1 MLASVRSSTLDG
13 IDGAVVD
20 VEVHVT
26 NGLPAFTIVGLPD
39 TSCREARDRVRAA
52 IESSD
57 LCWPMQRITVNLA
70 PTCVR
75 KVGAG
80 LDVPMCLGILAASE
94 QIPVESLADISA
106 VGELGLDGSLRA
118 VPGILPMVDVLD
130 TNRVIVA
137 AADAGVAKLG
147 VGDRIRPVRRL
158 RDIVDVVAEGLPWP
172 HVEPPVGEDE
182 QAEEPDLADVR
193 GQASARWGLEIAAA
207 GGHHLL
213 LVGPPGGG
221 KTMLARRLVGLLP
234 DLSPQAARLV
244 TRVHSAAAIRLP
256 RNGLVRRPPF
266 RAPHHSASMA
276 ALVGGGSGRV
286 LPGEISVATEGV
298 LFLDELG
305 EFAPSV
311 LDGLRQPLEEGVVR
325 VARSGGMREHPANVL
340 LVAAMNPC
348 PCGEGGSI
356 SCRCGPSTRL
366 RYSRRVSGPVLDRL
380 DVMVHVD
387 RPSPSALLDTE
398 GGEPS
403 SVVAQRVAKVREL
416 AVSRGAPTN
425 AALNR
430 KQLETAA
437 PLEAEATD
445 VLHQALSD
453 GRLSARGA
461 MRVRAVART
470 IRDLDDAGATLRARD
485 IYSAIGFR
493 VRPALGGCD
502 A

>member
-1 MLASVRSSTLDG
+1 MLASIRSSTLDG
-13 IDGAVVD
+13 IDGAAVD

-39 TSCREARDRVRAA
+39 ASCREARDRVRAA

-57 LCWPMQRITVNLA
+57 LAWPMQRITVNLA
-70 PTCVR
+70 PSGVR

-80 LDVPMCLGILAASE
+80 LDVPIGLGILAASE
-94 QIPVESLADISA
+94 QIPLSALEDISA

-118 VPGILPMVDVLD
+118 VPGILPMVDVLK

-137 AADAGVAKLG
+137 AGDAGVAALG
-147 VGDRIRPVRRL
+147 AGERVRPVRRL
-158 RDIVDVVAEGLPWP
+158 RDIVDAVAEGLPWP
-172 HVEPPVGEDE
+172 HVEPP
-182 QAEEPDLADVR
+182 QYHEEIRNDPDLADVR
-193 GQASARWGLEIAAA
+193 GQVSARWGLEIAAA

-221 KTMLARRLVGLLP
+221 KTMLARRLPGLLP
-234 DLSPQAARLV
+234 DLSPEAARLV

-256 RNGLVRRPPF
+256 GSGLVRRPPF

-276 ALVGGGSGRV
+276 ALVGGGSGRIV
-286 LPGEISVATEGV
+286 PGEISVASEGV

-325 VARSGGMREHPANVL
+325 VARSGVMREHPANVL

-348 PCGEGGSI
+348 PCGEGGSVG
-356 SCRCGPSTRL
+356 CRCGPSARL
-366 RYSRRVSGPVLDRL
+366 RYSRRISGPVLDRL

-387 RPSPSALLDTE
+387 RPSPTALLDSAP
-398 GGEPS
+398 GES
-403 SVVAQRVAKVREL
+403 SGEVSQRVARVREL
-416 AVSRGAPTN
+416 AACRGAPTN
-425 AALNR
+425 ASLSR
-430 KQLETAA
+430 EQLEDAA
-437 PLEAEATD
+437 PLDAEATD
-445 VLHQALSD
+445 VLHQALTD

-470 IRDLDDAGATLRARD
+470 IRDLDDAGSTLRACD
-485 IYSAIGFR
+485 VYAAIGFR
-493 VRPALGGCD
+493 VRPPMGGYD

>member
-1 MLASVRSSTLDG
+1 MLATVRSSTLDG

-39 TSCREARDRVRAA
+39 ASCREARDRVRAA

-57 LCWPMQRITVNLA
+57 LTWPMQRITVNLA

-80 LDVPMCLGILAASE
+80 LDVPIGLGILAASE
-94 QIPVESLADISA
+94 QIPLQALDDISA
-106 VGELGLDGSLRA
+106 VGELGLDGSLRP

-130 TNRVIVA
+130 TKRVIVA
-137 AADAGVAKLG
+137 AADAGVAALG
-147 VGDRIRPVRRL
+147 ATSRVRAVKRL
-158 RDIVDVVAEGLPWP
+158 RDIVDALAEGLPWP
-172 HVEPPVGEDE
+172 NIDPPQFVDDP
-182 QAEEPDLADVR
+182 QDDPDLADVR
-193 GQASARWGLEIAAA
+193 GQESARLGLEVAAA

-213 LVGPPGGG
+213 LIGPPGGG
-221 KTMLARRLVGLLP
+221 KTMLARRLPGLLP
-234 DLSPQAARLV
+234 DLSPEAARLV

-256 RNGLVRRPPF
+256 GSGLIRRPPF

-276 ALVGGGSGRV
+276 ALIGGGSGRV
-286 LPGEISVATEGV
+286 VPGEISVATEGV

-348 PCGEGGSI
+348 PCGEGGTVG
-356 SCRCGPSTRL
+356 CRCGPTARL
-366 RYSRRVSGPVLDRL
+366 RYSRRISGPVLDRL
-380 DVMVHVD
+380 DVMVQVD
-387 RPSPSALLDTE
+387 RPSPTALLDRE
-398 GGEPS
+398 PGEPS
-403 SVVAQRVAKVREL
+403 SVVAERVAGVREL
-416 AVSRGAPTN
+416 AKARGAATN
-425 AALNR
+425 AALSR
-430 KQLETAA
+430 EQLEVAA
-437 PLEAEATD
+437 PLDAKATE
-445 VLHQALSD
+445 VLHEALTV

-470 IRDLDDAGATLRARD
+470 IRDLDDAGPVLRAQD
-485 IYSAIGFR
+485 VYAAIGLR
-493 VRPALGGCD
+493 VRPPMGGYD
-502 A
+502 V